1 MVLARSAAGD
11 SGVVVARL
19 PLPGAWT
26 PMTCEKCGAA
36 LAIGDFPFCPHGRA
50 ALGVQPNDIPGGETL
65 ENVGPEPVTF
75 YSRSEK
81 RRYLKARGLV
91 EMVRHV
97 PVPGT
102 DRSPHTTSWTG
113 VNLEAGR
120 VLAER
125 QAQTKATTP
134 EYRPNPETIAT
145 IKQVIEEHHARHGR
159 D

>member
-1 MVLARSAAGD
+1 V
-11 SGVVVARL
+11 
-19 PLPGAWT
+19 
-26 PMTCEKCGAA
+26 TCEKCGAT
-36 LAIGDFPFCPHGRA
+36 LAIGDFPFCPHGRYR
-50 ALGVQPNDIPGGETL
+50 GNTESDGIPGGETL

-81 RRYLKARGLV
+81 RRYLKEHGLV

-102 DRSPHTTSWTG
+102 DTSPHTTSWTG

-120 VLAER
+120 ILAER
-125 QAQTKATTP
+125 QAQTKASTTP
-134 EYRPNPETIAT
+134 HRANPETIAV
-145 IKQVIEEHHARHGR
+145 IKQFYEEHYAQHGR

>member
-1 MVLARSAAGD
+1 V
-11 SGVVVARL
+11 
-19 PLPGAWT
+19 
-26 PMTCEKCGAA
+26 TCEKCGAT
-36 LAIGDFPFCPHGRA
+36 LAIGDFPFCPHGRYR
-50 ALGVQPNDIPGGETL
+50 GNTESDGIPGGETL

-81 RRYLKARGLV
+81 RRYLKEHGLV

-102 DRSPHTTSWTG
+102 DTSPHTTSWTG

-120 VLAER
+120 ILAER
-125 QAQTKATTP
+125 QAQTKASTTP
-134 EYRPNPETIAT
+134 HRANPETIAI
-145 IKQVIEEHHARHGR
+145 IKQFYEEHYARHGR

>member
-1 MVLARSAAGD
+1 
-11 SGVVVARL
+11 
-19 PLPGAWT
+19 
-26 PMTCEKCGAA
+26 MTCPSCGVE
-36 LAIGDFPFCPHGRA
+36 LVVGSWPWCPHEQGA
-50 ALGVQPNDIPGGETL
+50 YGVQPNDIPGGETL

-81 RRYLKARGLV
+81 RRYLKEHGLV

-102 DRSPHTTSWTG
+102 DTSPHTTSWTA

-120 VLAER
+120 ILAER
-125 QAQTKATTP
+125 QATTKASTTP
-134 EYRPNPETIAT
+134 HRANPETIEI
-145 IKQVIEEHHARHGR
+145 IKQVYEEHYARHGR

>member
-1 MVLARSAAGD
+1 MA
-11 SGVVVARL
+11 
-19 PLPGAWT
+19 T
-26 PMTCEKCGAA
+26 TCERCGE
-36 LAIGDFPFCPHGRA
+36 LIAIGDYPFCPHGRG
-50 ALGVQPNDIPGGETL
+50 ALGAQSDGIPGGETL

-81 RRYLKARGLV
+81 RRYLKEHGLV
-91 EMVRHV
+91 EFVRHV
-97 PVPGT
+97 PVPGS
-102 DRSPHTTSWTG
+102 DKSPFTVSWTG

-134 EYRPNPETIAT
+134 EYKPNPETIAA
-145 IKQVIEEHHARHGR
+145 IKQVTEEFHARYGR